1 MTAPACRPRSAPG
14 CSSPGCPPRPAGGG
28 SASPSRGGS
37 SSSSTAGG
45 CPTTRGPMGPAA
57 CSCWSFPWPLPR
69 PPRAPGPGSRD
80 PGDPMTLALN
90 PQQAAAVRHPGGP
103 LLVLAGAGSG
113 KTRVLTARIAYLIQE
128 QGVAPQRIFA
138 VTFTNKAAG
147 EMRSRVATLLGAN
160 PKGLWIGTF
169 HSLSARLLRREAA
182 ALGFGPNFTIYDQD
196 DSESFIKRL
205 LEQRGL
211 SPKANPPRAIHAVTS
226 SAKNHLLLPEELG
239 AQAESPLVR
248 AAADIYASLGPALRQ
263 ANAMDFDDLLLHPLT
278 LFREHPE
285 RLAYWQQQF
294 EHVLVDEFQDT
305 NAAQYRLVK
314 LLAAQH
320 TNLCVVGDDDQAIYG
335 WRGADVRH
343 MLSFQQDFPG
353 ATLIKLEQNYRSTQV
368 ILDAANGVIAE
379 NARRLGKTLFT
390 VTQGGEPVTLL
401 TAADERDEA
410 EWLAAELVRRSAEAD
425 VPYEGMAIL
434 YRTNAQSRPLEE
446 AFRFRGIPYRLVG
459 AVSFYERREVK
470 DVLAYLRLI
479 ANPADDQAFLR
490 VVNVPRRGI
499 GDASFTPLVRAATQ
513 WGKPLLET
521 ARAAERIPELRPNVR
536 AAFAGVAALI
546 DDLRARHGQADPAT
560 ALEQVVAAVGYAQY
574 LADEGPEGVERL
586 ENVQELIAGAAAWA
600 ETAENEGDEAGEG
613 ETGTG
618 PTLIERYL
626 TQAAL
631 VASADQ
637 STGDPT
643 GVTLMTVHMAKGLEW
658 PVVTLAGLED
668 GLFPLARSA
677 GEPGGLEEERRLWF
691 VGLTRAR
698 EKLYLSWARTR
709 YRNGRL
715 ELSEPSRFLEAVPPG
730 VLEERST
737 TPQWDRGERTTRR
750 ASARARGAAPTNL
763 DWEIEVSQDAP
774 RYAAGERVRHR
785 KFGSGVVRAV
795 SGSGRELKVT
805 VEFDDREIG
814 TTQLLVAYA
823 GLEREWESA

>member
-1 MTAPACRPRSAPG
+1 MTAPACRPRSEPG

-113 KTRVLTARIAYLIQE
+113 KTRVLTARIANLIQE

-147 EMRSRVATLLGAN
+147 EMRSRVATL
-160 PKGLWIGTF
+160 
-169 HSLSARLLRREAA
+169 
-182 ALGFGPNFTIYDQD
+182 
-196 DSESFIKRL
+196 
-205 LEQRGL
+205 
-211 SPKANPPRAIHAVTS
+211 
-226 SAKNHLLLPEELG
+226 
-239 AQAESPLVR
+239 
-248 AAADIYASLGPALRQ
+248 
-263 ANAMDFDDLLLHPLT
+263 
-278 LFREHPE
+278 FREHPE
-285 RLAYWQQQF
+285 RLAYWQQRF

-379 NARRLGKTLFT
+379 NTRRLGKTLFT
-390 VTQGGEPVTLL
+390 ATPGGEPVTLL

-410 EWLAAELVRRSAEAD
+410 EWLAAELARRAAEAD

-479 ANPADDQAFLR
+479 ANPADDEAFVR
-490 VVNVPRRGI
+490 IVNVPRRGI
-499 GDASFTPLVRAATQ
+499 GDASLSQLLRTAAQ
-513 WGKPLLET
+513 WGRPLLDT
-521 ARAAERIPELRPNVR
+521 ARAAERIADLRPNVR
-536 AAFAGVAALI
+536 DAFQAVARLL
-546 DDLRARHGQADPAT
+546 DELRARIGGADPAT
-560 ALEQVVAAVGYAQY
+560 ALEQVIAAVEYGQY
-574 LADEGPEGVERL
+574 LADEGPEGIERV

-600 ETAENEGDEAGEG
+600 ETAAEDAEEAGDEAGEEG
-613 ETGTG
+613 GG
-618 PTLIERYL
+618 KAASLIERYL

-631 VASADQ
+631 VTSADQ
-637 STGDPT
+637 GSGDPT

-668 GLFPLARSA
+668 GLFPLARAA
-677 GEPGGLEEERRLWF
+677 GEPGGLEEERRLVY

-715 ELSEPSRFLEAVPPG
+715 ELSESSRFLEPLPAG
-730 VLEERST
+730 ALEERST
-737 TPQWDRGERTTRR
+737 PPLWDRHARR
-750 ASARARGAAPTNL
+750 GRG
-763 DWEIEVSQDAP
+763 
-774 RYAAGERVRHR
+774 R
-785 KFGSGVVRAV
+785 
-795 SGSGRELKVT
+795 
-805 VEFDDREIG
+805 
-814 TTQLLVAYA
+814 
-823 GLEREWESA
+823 

>member
-1 MTAPACRPRSAPG
+1 MS
-14 CSSPGCPPRPAGGG
+14 
-28 SASPSRGGS
+28 
-37 SSSSTAGG
+37 
-45 CPTTRGPMGPAA
+45 
-57 CSCWSFPWPLPR
+57 LP
-69 PPRAPGPGSRD
+69 
-80 PGDPMTLALN
+80 LN
-90 PQQAAAVRHPGGP
+90 PQQQAAVRHPGGP

-128 QGVAPQRIFA
+128 RGVAPQKIFA
-138 VTFTNKAAG
+138 VTFTNRAAG
-147 EMRSRVATLLGAN
+147 EMRSRVAALLGAD

-182 ALGFGPNFTIYDQD
+182 HLGFGPNFTIYDQD

-211 SPKANPPRAIHAVTS
+211 SPKANPPRAIHAVIS
-226 SAKNHLLLPEELG
+226 SAKNRMLLAEELG
-239 AQAESPLVR
+239 AQAESPLERV
-248 AAADIYASLGPALRQ
+248 AAEIYAQLGPALRQ
-263 ANAMDFDDLLLHPLT
+263 ANAMDFDDLLLHPLA

-285 RLAYWQQQF
+285 RLAYWQQRFQ
-294 EHVLVDEFQDT
+294 HVLVDEFQDT

-314 LLAAQH
+314 LLAAGH
-320 TNLCVVGDDDQAIYG
+320 TNFCVVGDDDQAIYG

-343 MLSFQQDFPG
+343 MLSFQQDFPA

-368 ILDAANGVIAE
+368 ILDVANGVIAE

-390 VTQGGEPVTLL
+390 ATQGGEPVTLL

-410 EWLAAELVRRSAEAD
+410 EWLAAELARRAAEAD

-479 ANPADDQAFLR
+479 ANPADDEAFVR

-499 GDASFTPLVRAATQ
+499 GDASLSQLLRTAAQ

-521 ARAAERIPELRPNVR
+521 ARAADRVADLRPNVR
-536 AAFAGVAALI
+536 EAFQALAQLI
-546 DDLRARHGQADPAT
+546 DDLRARYGDADPAT
-560 ALEQVVAAVGYAQY
+560 VLERTIATVGYGQY
-574 LADEGPEGVERL
+574 LADEGPEGIERL
-586 ENVQELIAGAAAWA
+586 ENVQELIAGAAEWA
-600 ETAENEGDEAGEG
+600 ETAADEGEEAGDEVGEG
-613 ETGTG
+613 GTG
-618 PTLIERYL
+618 KGASLIERYL

-631 VASADQ
+631 VTSADQ
-637 STGDPT
+637 GTGDPT

-668 GLFPLARSA
+668 GLFPLARAA
-677 GEPGGLEEERRLWF
+677 GEPGGLEEERRLCY

-715 ELSEPSRFLEAVPPG
+715 EMSESSRFLEALPPA
-730 VLEERST
+730 VVEERST
-737 TPQWDRGERTTRR
+737 TPLWDRAVRSSGGMRR
-750 ASARARGAAPTNL
+750 AARAPVEVDWIEDAP
-763 DWEIEVSQDAP
+763 QDAR
-774 RYAAGERVRHR
+774 RYVAGERVRHR
-785 KFGSGVVRAV
+785 RFGSGVVRAV
-795 SGSGRELKVT
+795 SGSGRDLKVM
-805 VEFDDREIG
+805 VEFDDQEIG
-814 TTQLLVAYA
+814 TKQLLVAYA

>member
-1 MTAPACRPRSAPG
+1 MS
-14 CSSPGCPPRPAGGG
+14 
-28 SASPSRGGS
+28 
-37 SSSSTAGG
+37 
-45 CPTTRGPMGPAA
+45 
-57 CSCWSFPWPLPR
+57 LP
-69 PPRAPGPGSRD
+69 
-80 PGDPMTLALN
+80 LN
-90 PQQAAAVRHPGGP
+90 PAQDAAVRHAGGP

-128 QGVAPQRIFA
+128 RGVAPQKIFA
-138 VTFTNKAAG
+138 VTFTNRAAG
-147 EMRSRVATLLGAN
+147 EMRSRVAALLGAD

-182 ALGFGPNFTIYDQD
+182 HLGFGPNFTIYDQD

-205 LEQRGL
+205 LEQQGL
-211 SPKANPPRAIHAVTS
+211 SPKANPPRAIHAVIS
-226 SAKNHLLLPEELG
+226 SAKNRMLLAEELG
-239 AQAESPLVR
+239 AQAESPLERV
-248 AAADIYASLGPALRQ
+248 AAQIYAALGPALRQ
-263 ANAMDFDDLLLHPLT
+263 ANAMDFDDLLLHPLA

-285 RLAYWQQQF
+285 RLAYWQQRF

-314 LLAAQH
+314 LLAARH
-320 TNLCVVGDDDQAIYG
+320 THLCVVGDDDQAIYG

-343 MLSFQQDFPG
+343 MLSFQQDFPD

-390 VTQGGEPVTLL
+390 ATPGGEPVTLL

-410 EWLAAELVRRSAEAD
+410 EWLAGELSRRAAEAD

-479 ANPADDQAFLR
+479 ANAADDEAFVR

-499 GDASFTPLVRAATQ
+499 GDASLSQLLRMAAQ

-521 ARAAERIPELRPNVR
+521 ARAADRVADLRPNVR
-536 AAFAGVAALI
+536 EAFLALARLI
-546 DDLRARHGQADPAT
+546 DDLRARYGDADPAT
-560 ALEQVVAAVGYAQY
+560 VLERLIAAVGYGQY
-574 LADEGPEGVERL
+574 LADEGPEGIERL

-600 ETAENEGDEAGEG
+600 ETAADEGDEAGDEAGEG
-613 ETGTG
+613 RSREGAS
-618 PTLIERYL
+618 LIERYL

-631 VASADQ
+631 VTSADQ
-637 STGDPT
+637 GTGDPT

-668 GLFPLARSA
+668 GLFPLARAA
-677 GEPGGLEEERRLWF
+677 GEPGGLEEERRLCY

-715 ELSEPSRFLEAVPPG
+715 ELSESSRFLEALPPA
-730 VLEERST
+730 VVEERST
-737 TPQWDRGERTTRR
+737 TPLWDRALRSSGGSTRR
-750 ASARARGAAPTNL
+750 GAHAPVEV
-763 DWEIEVSQDAP
+763 DWIEDAPQDAP
-774 RYAAGERVRHR
+774 RYVAGERVRHR

-795 SGSGRELKVT
+795 SGSGRDLKVM
-805 VEFDDREIG
+805 VEFDDQAIG
-814 TTQLLVAYA
+814 AKQLLVAYA